1 MRGTPTRAS
10 YCSRP
15 AGIIPAYAGN
25 TPAACWKS
33 WQAWDHPRVC
43 GEHFFTSV
51 FRAKSMGSSPRMRGT
66 PCKALESADY
76 KGIIPAY
83 AGNTDWTVYDPVR
96 HGDHPRVCGEHPTMP
111 YGFAAAAGSSPRM
124 RGTLWLPQRKRC
136 GSGIIPA
143 YAGNTGNLALN
154 LMNWRDHPRVCGE
167 HATVTVPPTDSTGSS
182 PRMRG
187 THMVILPQICDTGII
202 PAYAGNTPCR
212 APAWNWWRDHPR
224 VCGEH
229 YTLRCG
235 MACSLGSS
243 PRMRGTHRRRL

>member
-1 MRGTPTRAS
+1 MRGTP
-10 YCSRP
+10 
-15 AGIIPAYAGN
+15 
-25 TPAACWKS
+25 
-33 WQAWDHPRVC
+33 DHAVW
-43 GEHFFTSV
+43 
-51 FRAKSMGSSPRMRGT
+51 FRRRG
-66 PCKALESADY
+66 
-76 KGIIPAY
+76 
-83 AGNTDWTVYDPVR
+83 
-96 HGDHPRVCGEHPTMP
+96 
-111 YGFAAAAGSSPRM
+111 
-124 RGTLWLPQRKRC
+124 
-136 GSGIIPA
+136 GIIPA

-243 PRMRGTHRRRL
+243 PRMRGTPSDSRNMIEAWGIIPAYAGNTPTRTPPRTVTRDHPRVCGEHL